1 MYELVLCHSFMPCH
15 FGHGFAQDGVGHQL
29 VRCGDWLINVFRRHQ
44 KTCLFRPLKASTR
57 VATTGTPHD
66 IASSGVRPHPS
77 QRYGAT

>member
-44 KTCLFRPLKASTR
+44 KTCLFRPFKASTR
-57 VATTGTPHD
+57 VATTGTPLTVKVNFKALVD
-66 IASSGVRPHPS
+66 
-77 QRYGAT
+77 TDKK